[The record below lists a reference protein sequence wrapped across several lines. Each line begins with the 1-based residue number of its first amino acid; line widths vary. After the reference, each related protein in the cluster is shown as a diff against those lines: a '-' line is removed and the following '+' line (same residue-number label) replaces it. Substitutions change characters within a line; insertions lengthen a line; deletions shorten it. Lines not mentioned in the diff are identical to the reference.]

1 MKVPQVSFLFNSQSQ
16 PILASLSSVGTEA
29 TIILIGGTV
38 AGVTVL
44 IVALLIM
51 ATAVWVARK
60 KYKGQGL
67 RSNYPLRLN

>member
-1 MKVPQVSFLFNSQSQ
+1 MFNSQSQ

-51 ATAVWVARK
+51 AAAVWVARK

-67 RSNYPLRLN
+67 RRNYPLRPN

>member
-1 MKVPQVSFLFNSQSQ
+1 MKAPQVSFLFNSQTQ
-16 PILASLSSVGTEA
+16 PIIVSLSSVGTEA
-29 TIILIGGTV
+29 TIIGGTV

-44 IVALLIM
+44 IIALLIM

-67 RSNYPLRLN
+67 RSAYPLRLN